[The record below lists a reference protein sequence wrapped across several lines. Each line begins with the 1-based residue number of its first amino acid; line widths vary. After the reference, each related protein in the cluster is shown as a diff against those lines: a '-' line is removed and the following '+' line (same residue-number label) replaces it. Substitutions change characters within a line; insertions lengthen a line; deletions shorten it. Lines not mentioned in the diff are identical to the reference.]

1 MTSSTHGLKRR
12 FGNWVRF
19 SLAAMGVAALSA
31 CDPSLVAGGGG
42 GKLNNGDTVKVAL
55 LVPYGSSS
63 AGDENLARSLENAA
77 RLAVADL
84 GSDRIQLTVYNTAG
98 QAGTAASAANQAAA
112 DGAKIIV
119 GPLRSDAANA
129 AAVAVRDNN
138 LNVLAFS
145 NNASIAGGNMFILG
159 NTFDNIAKRL
169 MRYAGTQGRTRMV
182 VVHPRTSFGQ
192 IANSA
197 VVRATSGTNV
207 SVVGTRS
214 FEFSQEGIVGA
225 IPGIAA
231 TIKNSDANA
240 VMLTSDSTGALP
252 LLAQLLPEQGVSPS
266 VVKYLGLT
274 RWDIPSQTL
283 TLPGVQ
289 GGWFALPDPTLS
301 ARFSS
306 RYQSAYGAS
315 PHPLAGLAYDGLA
328 AVGALVAK
336 NRDMSRANL
345 TQSAGF
351 VGVNGV
357 FRLQS
362 DGTNERAL
370 AVAQAISGTVRI
382 IDPAPKSFGRGG
394 S

>member
-1 MTSSTHGLKRR
+1 MTSQPHSPKGRIK
-12 FGNWVRF
+12 NWVRF
-19 SLAAMGVAALSA
+19 SIAAMGLAALTA
-31 CDPSLVAGGGG
+31 CDPTLTTGGGG
-42 GKLNNGDTVKVAL
+42 SLNKGDVVKVAL
-55 LVPYGSSS
+55 LVPYGSTS
-63 AGDENLARSLENAA
+63 AGDETLARSLENAA
-77 RLAVADL
+77 RLALVDL
-84 GSDRIQLTVYNTAG
+84 GTDRIEMTVYNTAG
-98 QAGTAASAANQAAA
+98 QTGNAAAAANQAAA

-129 AAVAVRDNN
+129 AAVAVRDDK

-159 NTFDNIAKRL
+159 NTFDNIAQRL
-169 MRYAGTQGRTRMV
+169 LSYAGSQGRNRMV
-182 VVHPRTSFGQ
+182 VVHPQTTVGQ
-192 IANSA
+192 IAQSSVA
-197 VVRATSGTNV
+197 RAAARTNV
-207 SVVGTRS
+207 SIVGTGS

-231 TIKNSDANA
+231 TVKNSGANA
-240 VMLTSDSTGALP
+240 IMLTSDSAGALP

-274 RWDIPSQTL
+274 RWDIPNQTL

-306 RYQSAYGAS
+306 RYQSTYGSA
-315 PHPLAGLAYDGLA
+315 PHPLAGLAYDGMA

-357 FRLQS
+357 FRLRS
-362 DGTNERAL
+362 DGTNQRSL